1 MTTQVA
7 MEANS
12 PGDGRDSGYVR
23 CGAKTRAGTHCGR
36 PSGWGT
42 SHVGFG
48 RCKLH
53 AGSTA
58 KGTTGAARDKVNA
71 EALALLQ
78 RLGEPEPLDHPVVE
92 LLALGSKAK
101 AWLEV
106 LEEKMAELS
115 DFVSLDNFGAEQAR
129 ALVRMYSE
137 ATVTLHHLLVDLAKL
152 NLEERLVRVTEKQ
165 NADLARVLERV
176 LVRAGLDAKAIEV
189 RGWVASVPRL
199 KFVSDI
205 WRGW

>member
-1 MTTQVA
+1 MAQVA
-7 MEANS
+7 MEAES
-12 PGDGRDSGYVR
+12 PDDGRGSGYVR

-42 SHVGFG
+42 SHVGYG

-53 AGSTA
+53 AGSTP
-58 KGTTGAARDKVNA
+58 KGTTGAAVAKVNA

-78 RLGEPEPLDHPVVE
+78 RLGEPEPLEHPVVE

-106 LEEKMAELS
+106 LEEKLAELS

-129 ALVRMYSE
+129 ALVKMYSE
-137 ATVTLHHLLVDLAKL
+137 ATVALHHLLVDLAKL
-152 NLEERLVRVTEKQ
+152 GLEERLVRVSEKQ
-165 NADLARVLERV
+165 SADMARVIEAV
-176 LVRAGLDAKAIEV
+176 LIRGGIDAKAVDV
-189 RGWVASVPRL
+189 RGWVAAEVEAL
-199 KFVSDI
+199 EAAL
-205 WRGW
+205 